1 MCVSLF
7 PPSEFQIF
15 KSLQHYHKPFSN
27 LMYVQYIKITQKN
40 CVVVA
45 KYATHQTS
53 VSFNLECLRALRNN
67 IKNHYKEWE
76 CPI

>member
-1 MCVSLF
+1 
-7 PPSEFQIF
+7 
-15 KSLQHYHKPFSN
+15 
-27 LMYVQYIKITQKN
+27 MYVQYIKITQKN